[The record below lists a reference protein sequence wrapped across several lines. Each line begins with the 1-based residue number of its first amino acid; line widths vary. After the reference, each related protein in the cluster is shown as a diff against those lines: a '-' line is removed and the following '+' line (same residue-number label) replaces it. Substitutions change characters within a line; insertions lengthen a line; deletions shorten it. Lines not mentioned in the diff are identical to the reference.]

1 MQNESKNDIDQA
13 INFAKNEDPNSMKD
27 SIFAAIAS
35 KVTDALDLKKVAVAS
50 NLFNSSSPE
59 EEEETEE

>member
-1 MQNESKNDIDQA
+1 MKNESKNDIDMA

-27 SIFAAIAS
+27 SIYAAIAS

-50 NLFNSSSPE
+50 NLFNSSSNE
-59 EEEETEE
+59 EQETEE